1 MFLRFILQTD
11 KWPYTSR
18 MISGRVPS
26 FSAEAEGVR
35 GSHCGRWSFHPC
47 ALGPSITKR
56 IWTQVTDGGHVTSS
70 EMLFALVLDLIIF
83 HIIIYTIYIYI
94 YVFVVDIRLLPA
106 KTMILIQTRSGPPL
120 LAMCKQV
127 QVYLLVGS
135 FSFVCDVSFCNMRS
149 RSWCLLPHVA
159 TSY

>member
-83 HIIIYTIYIYI
+83 HIIIYTIYICICCRYQA
-94 YVFVVDIRLLPA
+94 VAREDNDSDTNKIRTTTA
-106 KTMILIQTRSGPPL
+106 
-120 LAMCKQV
+120 
-127 QVYLLVGS
+127 
-135 FSFVCDVSFCNMRS
+135 CDVQASSSVLTGGFVQLC
-149 RSWCLLPHVA
+149 V
-159 TSY
+159 